1 MKEKEM
7 RRPPYRIAE
16 FAKMVGIDP
25 STVCYYEKQGL
36 RGKER
41 AENGYRIFDEQD
53 AFQMNTFRSINARGY
68 SISEALKRMEPTD
81 PVTIVREL
89 EEKSAAMERERLLL
103 EGRRQWT
110 EETLFLM
117 RKVAAGEPL
126 FWRTELEDFYY
137 LPASRRGDFS
147 ITQKN
152 GQVRSDWE
160 EWLGYTRFVALG
172 DSAALCRSEHSLI
185 GLGEAVKVCDFERLG
200 YLGDDTVRR
209 IPMGDCLCFS
219 GKKLPRNGGAAGYDE
234 VREYLDRH
242 DLEPWG
248 EYLEFF
254 FMLYTGEDVV
264 EDGII
269 AMPVQKRE

>member
-1 MKEKEM
+1 
-7 RRPPYRIAE
+7 
-16 FAKMVGIDP
+16 
-25 STVCYYEKQGL
+25 
-36 RGKER
+36 
-41 AENGYRIFDEQD
+41 
-53 AFQMNTFRSINARGY
+53 
-68 SISEALKRMEPTD
+68 
-81 PVTIVREL
+81 
-89 EEKSAAMERERLLL
+89 MERERLLL

-152 GQVRSDWE
+152 GQVRSEWE

-219 GKKLPRNGGAAGYDE
+219 GK
-234 VREYLDRH
+234 
-242 DLEPWG
+242 
-248 EYLEFF
+248 
-254 FMLYTGEDVV
+254 
-264 EDGII
+264 
-269 AMPVQKRE
+269 